1 MGSLV
6 QEPEPEM
13 FPRLSQYSS
22 LCSVYLGL
30 QCVNNVTIQHYM
42 ASLHTTIS
50 PRPSHAYL
58 QVETLIVA
66 KDPKIRLRDPV

>member
-1 MGSLV
+1 
-6 QEPEPEM
+6 M

-42 ASLHTTIS
+42 NSLHTTLP
-50 PRPSHAYL
+50 PRPFPCVFASRS
-58 QVETLIVA
+58 TNGG
-66 KDPKIRLRDPV
+66 DGPKNAGMLRDPV